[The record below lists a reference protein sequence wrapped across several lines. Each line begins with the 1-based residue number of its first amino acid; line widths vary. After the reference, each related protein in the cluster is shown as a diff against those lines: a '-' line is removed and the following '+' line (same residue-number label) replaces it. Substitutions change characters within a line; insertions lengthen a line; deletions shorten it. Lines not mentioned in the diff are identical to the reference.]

1 MKIFENKR
9 NGKRK
14 KLLFEFYLFRLRKQ
28 KNKRKTGKKLG
39 TANFRKIK
47 VTKNKKKQW
56 ENGKKRKLYKERI
69 KTFIP
74 YLTSFSDCA
83 IIQYTLERFR
93 LEPNAINW
101 LTEHPSG
108 IGGLLGIWPVQCAI
122 ANISGASLTS
132 IFPLGDAFPGSYK
145 FK

>member
-1 MKIFENKR
+1 MKE
-9 NGKRK
+9 NGK
-14 KLLFEFYLFRLRKQ
+14 
-28 KNKRKTGKKLG
+28 KNLEQQTLD
-39 TANFRKIK
+39 K
-47 VTKNKKKQW
+47 VSKKKCEKEW
-56 ENGKKRKLYKERI
+56 KKMDKKRKLYKERI

-101 LTEHPSG
+101 FTEQPSG
-108 IGGLLGIWPVQCAI
+108 MGGLLGIWPVQWAI

-132 IFPLGDAFPGSYK
+132 IFPLGDAFPGSYNLNNLYFTFNK
-145 FK
+145 EWRINLWIL